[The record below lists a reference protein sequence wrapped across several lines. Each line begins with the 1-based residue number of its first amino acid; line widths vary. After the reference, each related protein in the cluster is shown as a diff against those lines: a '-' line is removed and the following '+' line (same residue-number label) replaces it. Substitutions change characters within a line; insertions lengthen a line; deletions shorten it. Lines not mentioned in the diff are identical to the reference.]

1 MTGYSLPFPTVEVAH
16 ISTYH
21 SCCLPAEASSCMDK
35 SCDTSKWV
43 CQHEQKTSLYMTR
56 TVQTPGSAKG
66 FLSCLVDA
74 GCYIRTANMAWQ
86 ISMHV
91 WRMGPLRASQAAL
104 LNNACQ
110 ILHHAQGLSRMLPAK
125 PGPTLLLLSQNK
137 HFCQKLAG
145 NKGQRFLS

>member
-16 ISTYH
+16 TSTYH

-43 CQHEQKTSLYMTR
+43 CQHEQKTSLYTHR
-56 TVQTPGSAKG
+56 ADPW
-66 FLSCLVDA
+66 LSCLVDA
-74 GCYIRTANMAWQ
+74 GCYIRTANMAQQ